1 MPTDKTVSF
10 STKPFCPKCG
20 REIPTD
26 EIVAEKDRAWCP
38 NCRRE
43 MSFVEVADYS
53 LVKAKRKLA
62 YRWTTTMYIDDALGL
77 QGDEGTFGKLF
88 GWAAKSRR
96 VKRAQW
102 TLSGS
107 GVCK

>member
-1 MPTDKTVSF
+1 MHTDKTINF

-53 LVKAKRKLA
+53 LVKTDTSV
-62 YRWTTTMYIDDALGL
+62 YALL
-77 QGDEGTFGKLF
+77 YMLDFWRGDVVDC
-88 GWAAKSRR
+88 AAS
-96 VKRAQW
+96 
-102 TLSGS
+102 
-107 GVCK
+107 